1 MSDPLV
7 SVIMPC
13 FNSERFIAKSIDSVI
28 AQTVDDWEL
37 IIVDDASTDGTTAIA
52 AAYQRRDS
60 RIRMI
65 PQTTNQGPAS
75 ARNLGLDHAHGE
87 LIAFIDSDDIWRPEK
102 TSKQVAAMQRYQA
115 DISYTGYERRRESR
129 HNGVIVSVPA
139 SIQYQMMLRHNWI
152 GCSTALVRRATCGRV
167 RMPLIKRRQDHGYWL
182 ELLRDGSRTA
192 VGIKEPLVW
201 YGVRR
206 GSLSANKLVAAA
218 YSWKLLRDVERFPI
232 GKSLWLFGGYV
243 FEHLRFR
250 LLSSRRRGGSGDRGG
265 DHQPGNSSAIT
276 GA

>member
-1 MSDPLV
+1 MSAPLV
-7 SVIMPC
+7 SIIMPC

-37 IIVDDASTDGTTAIA
+37 IIVDDASTDATPSIVADF
-52 AAYQRRDS
+52 QRRDS
-60 RIRMI
+60 RIRVI
-65 PQTTNQGPAS
+65 PRNTNQGAAG
-75 ARNLGLDHAHGE
+75 ARNLGLDNARGR
-87 LIAFIDSDDIWRPEK
+87 LIAFIDSDDIWYPEK
-102 TSKQVAAMQRYQA
+102 TSKQIAVMEHLQA
-115 DISYTGYERRRESR
+115 DISYTAYERRRDDR
-129 HNGVIVSVPA
+129 RDCVLVSVPLT
-139 SIQYQMMLRHNWI
+139 LRYHTILRRCHI
-152 GCSTALVRRATCGRV
+152 GCSTAMVRRATCGTV
-167 RMPLIKRRQDHGYWL
+167 RMPPIKRRHDHGYWL
-182 ELLRDGSRTA
+182 ALLRDGSRTC
-192 VGIKEPLVW
+192 VGLNEPLVW
-201 YGVRR
+201 YGVHR

-218 YSWKLLRDVERFPI
+218 FQWKLLRDVERFPI